1 MMQKVF
7 MISATTENALRVLQR
22 ISGIFARHRLNIQ
35 QLNVF
40 ATGNKNISHF
50 NITVHG
56 DTKTVVLV
64 VKKLQRVIELFDV
77 KITNEM
83 EIL

>member
-1 MMQKVF
+1 MDKVY
-7 MISATTENALRVLQR
+7 MITATTENALRVLQR

-40 ATGNKNISHF
+40 ATANKNISFF

-56 DTKTVVLV
+56 DEKTVVLV
-64 VKKLQRVIELFDV
+64 VKKLQRVVELLDV

-83 EIL
+83 EIVL